1 MANQPQNPQP
11 DQPTLH
17 IEYPQQPDEKKV
29 PNPPNPQPDQ
39 PNQHLRQ
46 SNPQKQPD

>member
-1 MANQPQNPQP
+1 MTNQSQNPQP

-17 IEYPQQPDEKKV
+17 IEHTQQPDEIKV

-39 PNQHLRQ
+39 PNQHLQ
-46 SNPQKQPD
+46 Q

>member
-1 MANQPQNPQP
+1 MSSQPQIPQP
-11 DQPTLH
+11 DQPNQH
-17 IEYPQQPDEKKV
+17 IESHQQPDEKKE

-46 SNPQKQPD
+46 